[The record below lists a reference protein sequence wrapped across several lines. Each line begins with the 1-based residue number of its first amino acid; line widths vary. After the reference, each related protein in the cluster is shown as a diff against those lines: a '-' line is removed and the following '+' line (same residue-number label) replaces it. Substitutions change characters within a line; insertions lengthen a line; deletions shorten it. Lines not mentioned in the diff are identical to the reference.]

1 LVRRTRIIHDA
12 RVVWVEK
19 EERKMKSWN
28 RGHVAGSALIA
39 LAILAGSGGTAGN
52 ARGERAESFKNGKSV
67 RKPNGKLVF
76 MLTTG
81 FEDLWEVRLCL
92 EDIKAAKASGYL
104 EEVIWLVRGRGVDA
118 LGSAAGVL
126 TRPPVIIQ
134 LAREVKASGVRVIVS
149 TEALQQQQIPVASL
163 DPTAT
168 DLVDNTAMLMVELE
182 SQGYQVIRY

>member
-1 LVRRTRIIHDA
+1 
-12 RVVWVEK
+12 
-19 EERKMKSWN
+19 MKPWN
-28 RGHVAGSALIA
+28 RGQVASSAIVA
-39 LAILAGSGGTAGN
+39 LAILASSGGIPGN
-52 ARGERAESFKNGKSV
+52 ARSNRSDSFKNGKLV
-67 RKPNGKLVF
+67 HNPNGKLVF

-81 FEDLWEVRLCL
+81 FEDLSEVRLCL
-92 EDIKAAKASGYL
+92 EDIKVAKASGYV

-118 LGSAAGVL
+118 LGSAAEGAL

-149 TEALQQQQIPVASL
+149 TDALQQQQIPVASL

-168 DLVDNTAMLMVELE
+168 DLVENTAMLMAELV

>member
-1 LVRRTRIIHDA
+1 MKAWNPSHVVASSVLVA
-12 RVVWVEK
+12 V
-19 EERKMKSWN
+19 
-28 RGHVAGSALIA
+28 
-39 LAILAGSGGTAGN
+39 AILAGSGGTPGKAQGD
-52 ARGERAESFKNGKSV
+52 RSETFKNGESV
-67 RKPNGKLVF
+67 RNPNGKLIF

-81 FEDLWEVRLCL
+81 FADLSEVRLCL

-104 EEVIWLVRGRGVDA
+104 EDVIWLVRGRGVDA
-118 LGSAAGVL
+118 LGKPQGVL

-134 LAREVKASGVRVIVS
+134 LAREVKASGVRIIVS

-168 DLVDNTAMLMVELE
+168 DLVDNTAMLMTELV

>member
-1 LVRRTRIIHDA
+1 MRFG
-12 RVVWVEK
+12 K
-19 EERKMKSWN
+19 
-28 RGHVAGSALIA
+28 RGHVVASSALIV
-39 LAILAGSGGTAGN
+39 LAILAGSGGTPGN
-52 ARGERAESFKNGKSV
+52 AQVERAESFKSSQRVGV
-67 RKPNGKLVF
+67 ANGKLVF

-92 EDIKAAKASGYL
+92 EDLKAAKASGYL
-104 EEVIWLVRGRGVDA
+104 EDVIWLVRGRGVDA
-118 LGSAAGVL
+118 LGSPQGAL
-126 TRPPVIIQ
+126 TRPAAIIQ

-168 DLVDNTAMLMVELE
+168 DLVDNTGLLMTELV

>member
-1 LVRRTRIIHDA
+1 
-12 RVVWVEK
+12 
-19 EERKMKSWN
+19 MKSWN
-28 RGHVAGSALIA
+28 HGHLAGSALVA
-39 LAILAGSGGTAGN
+39 LAILAGSGGTPGN
-52 ARGERAESFKNGKSV
+52 ARGNRSDSFKNGTSV
-67 RKPNGKLVF
+67 HNPNGKLVF

-81 FEDLWEVRLCL
+81 FADLSEVRLCL

-118 LGSAAGVL
+118 LGSPAGL
-126 TRPPVIIQ
+126 KRPPVIIQ

-168 DLVDNTAMLMVELE
+168 DLVDNTAILMAELE

>member
-1 LVRRTRIIHDA
+1 
-12 RVVWVEK
+12 
-19 EERKMKSWN
+19 MKSSN
-28 RGHVAGSALIA
+28 HGHLVGSALVA
-39 LAILAGSGGTAGN
+39 LTILAGSGGTPGN
-52 ARGERAESFKNGKSV
+52 ARGDSSGSFKNGKSV
-67 RKPNGKLVF
+67 HNPNGKLVF

-92 EDIKAAKASGYL
+92 ADIKAAKASGYV

-118 LGSAAGVL
+118 LASAEGAL

-168 DLVDNTAMLMVELE
+168 DLVDNTAMLMAELV